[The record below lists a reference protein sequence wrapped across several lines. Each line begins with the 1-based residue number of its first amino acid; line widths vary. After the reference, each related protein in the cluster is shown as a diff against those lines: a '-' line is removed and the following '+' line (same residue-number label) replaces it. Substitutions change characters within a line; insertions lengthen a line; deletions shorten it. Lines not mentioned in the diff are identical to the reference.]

1 MLAYP
6 PKNISR
12 VTVGIF
18 FFAANSIPIPAHFRL
33 FMFSKLDD
41 ALLNPYHQMD
51 WRPAEVP
58 KGYKQALAQVSRQF
72 DRDASKY
79 ESKQAPVAFL

>member
-1 MLAYP
+1 
-6 PKNISR
+6 
-12 VTVGIF
+12 
-18 FFAANSIPIPAHFRL
+18 
-33 FMFSKLDD
+33 MFSKLDD